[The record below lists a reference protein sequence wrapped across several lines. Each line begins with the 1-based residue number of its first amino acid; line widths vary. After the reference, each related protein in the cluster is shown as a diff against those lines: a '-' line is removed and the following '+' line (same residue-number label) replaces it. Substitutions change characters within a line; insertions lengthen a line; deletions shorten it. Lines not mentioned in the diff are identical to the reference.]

1 MKATTRSSHCVVTPW
16 IITKGAAELL
26 DFLRQAF
33 RAREK
38 PASRITNDDGAIA
51 HVEVEMGDSVVM
63 VSDAKPD
70 WPPTPSFLRLFVNDG
85 DASFERAIDAGATR
99 VTKMTDLPSGDR
111 VGRVRDAWGNVWSI
125 HQHVEDVSEDEMA
138 ARAGEPEAIKA
149 KRYVEDTLDGV
160 LGATAPH
167 HR

>member
-1 MKATTRSSHCVVTPW
+1 MKATPRPGFHSVTPW
-16 IITKGAAELL
+16 IITKGVAELL

-38 PASRITNDDGAIA
+38 SASRITNDDGSIA
-51 HVEVEMGDSVVM
+51 HVEVEIGNSVVM
-63 VSDAKPD
+63 VSDAKPG
-70 WPPTPSFLRLFVNDG
+70 WPPTPSFLRLDVSDG

-111 VGRVRDAWGNVWSI
+111 VGRVRDAWGNMWSI
-125 HQHVEDVSEDEMA
+125 HQHIEDVSEDEVAM
-138 ARAGEPEAIKA
+138 RASEPAAIKA
-149 KRYVEDTLDGV
+149 KRYVEETLDGV
-160 LGATAPH
+160 LGASSH